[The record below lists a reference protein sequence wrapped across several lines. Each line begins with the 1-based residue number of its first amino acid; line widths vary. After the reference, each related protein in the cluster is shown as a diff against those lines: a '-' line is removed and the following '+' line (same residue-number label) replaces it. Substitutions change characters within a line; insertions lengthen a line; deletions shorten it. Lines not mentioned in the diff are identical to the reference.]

1 MKERNILSID
11 LKSFF
16 ASCECIERNLDPF
29 KCPLVVADTYRGQGA
44 MTLAVS
50 PYLRSKGV
58 PSRGRVF
65 ELPKNIKII
74 YAQPRMKLYEQY
86 SNRVRNIFKS
96 FFSEENIH
104 FYSIDE
110 AFMDATDYLKYY
122 KMSDIEL
129 AKTIMNKIKEETGL
143 TSTCGIGP
151 NIFLSKVAMDYD
163 AKNSKS
169 FIAKWTYKD
178 IETKLWEISPL
189 SKIWGFG
196 RKTQIKLNNLG
207 IYKVKDINNYKKE
220 FYIKRF
226 GNVMGNDIWCKANG
240 IDYTTIKDLNSEAKE
255 KSMSMSHILYRDYNV
270 DEAMLA
276 MKEMNDMLCSRLRKE
291 NKVTK
296 LLYLG
301 ITYSRDFHSGFH
313 DSILLN
319 NEEDIPENIFNVLKY
334 IYEKN
339 IENLPVRKISIAYSR
354 LNNKKNRQLSLFDKN
369 EIKTDEYHKIIDE
382 INNKYGNMSLL
393 RASSLLR
400 SSTIKN
406 RKNFK
411 EII

>member
-1 MKERNILSID
+1 MKERTIFSID

-29 KCPLVVADTYRGQGA
+29 KTPLVVADTFRGGGA
-44 MTLAVS
+44 MTLAVT
-50 PYLRSKGV
+50 PYLRNKGV

-74 YAQPRMKLYEQY
+74 YAQPRMKLYEKN
-86 SNRVRNIFKS
+86 SNEVRNIFKS
-96 FFSEENIH
+96 FFSEADIH

-122 KMSDIEL
+122 NMTDIEL
-129 AKTIMNKIKEETGL
+129 AKKIMDTIKEKTGL

-151 NIFLSKVAMDYD
+151 NIFLSKVAMDSD
-163 AKNSKS
+163 AKNNKS
-169 FIAKWTYKD
+169 FISKWTYKD
-178 IETKLWEISPL
+178 IENKLWKITPL
-189 SKIWGFG
+189 SKVWGFG
-196 RKTQIKLNNLG
+196 KRTEAKLNNLG
-207 IYKVKDINNYKKE
+207 IFKVGDINKYKKD

-240 IDYTTIKDLNSEAKE
+240 IDFTRIKDLNDQVHE
-255 KSMSMSHILYRDYNV
+255 KSMSMSHILYRDYNT
-270 DEAMLA
+270 DEALLTI
-276 MKEMNDMLCSRLRKE
+276 KEMNDILTEKLRKSH
-291 NKVTK
+291 KTTSFV
-296 LLYLG
+296 YLE
-301 ITYSRDFHSGFH
+301 IKYSRDLHKGFH
-313 DSILLN
+313 ESILLN

-339 IENLPVRKISIAYSR
+339 VENLPIRKISIAFSK
-354 LNNKKNRQLSLFDKN
+354 LNDRKSKQLSLFEKN
-369 EIKTDEYHKIIDE
+369 DIQTDEYHKIIDG
-382 INNKYGNMSLL
+382 INKKFGSTTLL

-411 EII
+411 EKI